1 MAPRRRKRRNQN
13 AGSYWVVGVVVLLA
27 LVLGMIAILFG
38 CKGGVGPSE
47 EETSIPAGSVREI
60 SSAAASSQAD
70 SSAAPVSS
78 KEASSATASSKIPA
92 VIPDGEFVTPK
103 GYTVVT
109 KNGISTVNGVL
120 IVNKTYSIPANYA
133 SGLDS
138 KMLAAFN
145 EMAAAAKEEKG
156 YSLTIFSGFRSHATQ
171 IAVYNGHVAS
181 KGKARADVVS
191 ARPGH
196 SEHETGLTADIN
208 YADSSIEPPEEIVW
222 MDENC
227 WKYGFILRYPQGA
240 NEYTGYNYEPWH
252 MRYIGDKELAETL
265 YNNGE
270 WISLE
275 EYFGLTSVYA
285 EDE

>member
-1 MAPRRRKRRNQN
+1 MAPRRRKKRNQS
-13 AGSYWVVGVVVLLA
+13 AGSNWAVGAVVLLA
-27 LVLGMIAILFG
+27 LVLGMIAVLYG
-38 CKGGVGPSE
+38 CSSGYGPSGE
-47 EETSIPAGSVREI
+47 EVSIPAGSAQEASSEAASVTPLSLTPASSEKA
-60 SSAAASSQAD
+60 SSAA
-70 SSAAPVSS
+70 V
-78 KEASSATASSKIPA
+78 SSKIPA

-109 KNGISTVNGVL
+109 RNGISTVNGVL

-133 SGLDS
+133 SGLDPE
-138 KMLAAFN
+138 MLSAFN
-145 EMAAAAKEEKG
+145 EMAAAAKEEMG
-156 YSLTIFSGFRSHATQ
+156 YTLTIFSGFRSHANQ

-181 KGKARADVVS
+181 KGKTRADQVS

-208 YADSSIEPPEEIVW
+208 DADSSKEPPEEIVW

-240 NEYTGYNYEPWH
+240 EELTGYQFEPWH

-285 EDE
+285 QED

>member
-1 MAPRRRKRRNQN
+1 MATGRRRRRKTNN
-13 AGSYWVVGVVVLLA
+13 GAFWAVGVIAALA
-27 LVLGMIAILFG
+27 LALGVIAIVLWQ
-38 CKGGVGPSE
+38 KGSFPVVAILQEASE
-47 EETSIPAGSVREI
+47 QT
-60 SSAAASSQAD
+60 SSAAIAQSISTGTNSETTASSK
-70 SSAAPVSS
+70 S
-78 KEASSATASSKIPA
+78 EASSAAVSSKIPA

-109 KNGISTVNGVL
+109 KNGISTVDGVL

-133 SGLDS
+133 SGLS
-138 KMLAAFN
+138 SEMLAAFN
-145 EMAAAAKEEKG
+145 KMAAAAKEEKG
-156 YSLTIFSGFRSHATQ
+156 YTLTIYSGFRSNATQ

-240 NEYTGYNYEPWH
+240 NEYTGYNFEPWH

-265 YNNGE
+265 YNEGD

-275 EYFGLTSVYA
+275 EYYGLTSQYA
-285 EDE
+285 EE

>member
-1 MAPRRRKRRNQN
+1 MQRRSNERRRKSDPWI
-13 AGSYWVVGVVVLLA
+13 AGI
-27 LVLGMIAILFG
+27 VLGLAVILGAVAIVLWQR
-38 CKGGVGPSE
+38 GGIGPTAQE
-47 EETSIPAGSVREI
+47 P
-60 SSAAASSQAD
+60 SSAEAASVSAVSSSLPAISVAADSSQPA
-70 SSAAPVSS
+70 SSAAPSSQPSVSS
-78 KEASSATASSKIPA
+78 APPA

-133 SGLDS
+133 SGLS
-138 KMLAAFN
+138 AEMLAAFN
-145 EMAAAAKEEKG
+145 KMAAAAKEEKG
-156 YSLTIFSGFRSHATQ
+156 YTLTIFSGFRSHANQ

-181 KGKARADVVS
+181 KGKTRADQVS

-208 YADSSIEPPEEIVW
+208 YADSSIAPPEEIVW

-227 WKYGFILRYPQGA
+227 WRFGFILRYPQGA
-240 NEYTGYNYEPWH
+240 NEATGYNFEPWH
-252 MRYIGDKELAETL
+252 MRYIGDTVLAQEL
-265 YNNGE
+265 YNDGE

-285 EDE
+285 D